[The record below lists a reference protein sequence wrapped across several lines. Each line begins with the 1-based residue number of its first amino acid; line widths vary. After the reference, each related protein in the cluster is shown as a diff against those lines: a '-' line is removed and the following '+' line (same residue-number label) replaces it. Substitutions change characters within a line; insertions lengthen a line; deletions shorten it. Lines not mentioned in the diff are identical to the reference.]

1 MVGIKLIVSQNA
13 DTSSFNEHS
22 RFYTSEISV
31 VDINDNNRKYKTF
44 SGTKKEK
51 KIKSLNDRKRS
62 HTD

>member
-13 DTSSFNEHS
+13 DTSSFNERS

-31 VDINDNNRKYKTF
+31 VDVNDNNRKYKTF

-51 KIKSLNDRKRS
+51 KIKS
-62 HTD
+62 

>member
-31 VDINDNNRKYKTF
+31 VDMNDNNRKYKTF

-51 KIKSLNDRKRS
+51 KIKS
-62 HTD
+62 